1 MGWGVELLRCRTA
14 NDLWKVAIRRFTLF
28 FAPLTLRAS
37 ILLRPCGWGD
47 AHVTTAT
54 APTAAES
61 KHHMSKGVARRYA
74 TVHAKA
80 SLSLIPHKSDFR
92 SEVAWRKDDVDTCDT
107 CYPVYPAGFVHFEA

>member
-1 MGWGVELLRCRTA
+1 MESGDQTLYPLLRSLNLARL
-14 NDLWKVAIRRFTLF
+14 D
-28 FAPLTLRAS
+28 PAS
-37 ILLRPCGWGD
+37 LCGWGD

-92 SEVAWRKDDVDTCDT
+92 SEVAWREDDVDPCDT